1 MNILVH
7 FNDVPVTLQTNGFED
22 TVDIDKL
29 TSIEYSN
36 LYGEAVT
43 VSALLN
49 KVGLLRAEAEKKVSE
64 CKLEKEVYEA
74 QTKKEWRR
82 EANRNGG
89 KFTLAV
95 GENEVEE
102 IKLSEKA
109 LDEALLLDE
118 DYQQLCI
125 ALIDAQKNF
134 SVLDALQWAV
144 QDKSKKLNNLLKPVT
159 PTEFLGEL
167 VEGKVNSFFIKKAGF
182 K

>member
-29 TSIEYSN
+29 TSIDYSN

-49 KVGLLRAEAEKKVSE
+49 KVGLLRAEAERAVSE
-64 CKLEKEVYEA
+64 KKLEKEVYEA
-74 QTKKEWRR
+74 DMKKGWRR

-89 KFTLAV
+89 KFTI
-95 GENEVEE
+95 EDEE

-118 DYQQLCI
+118 DYQKLCLEYI
-125 ALIDAQKNF
+125 EAQKNF
-134 SVLDALQWAV
+134 SVLDALQWSV

-159 PTEFLGEL
+159 PQEFLSEL
-167 VEGKVNSFFIKKAGF
+167 VEGKVNSFLIARKGF

>member
-1 MNILVH
+1 MEILVH
-7 FNDVPVTLQTNGFED
+7 FNDVPVTLVTNGFED

-49 KVGLLRAEAEKKVSE
+49 KVGLLRAEAEKKVAE

-89 KFTLAV
+89 KFTLALED
-95 GENEVEE
+95 GEVEE

-109 LDEALLLDE
+109 LDEAMDSIRNK
-118 DYQQLCI
+118 YGR
-125 ALIDAQKNF
+125 DAIK
-134 SVLDALQWAV
+134 WA
-144 QDKSKKLNNLLKPVT
+144 
-159 PTEFLGEL
+159 GR
-167 VEGKVNSFFIKKAGF
+167 IK
-182 K
+182 

>member
-1 MNILVH
+1 MEILVH
-7 FNDVPVTLQTNGFED
+7 FNDVPVTLITNGFED
-22 TVDIDKL
+22 TVDIDRL
-29 TSIEYSN
+29 TSIDYSN

-49 KVGLLRAEAEKKVSE
+49 KVGLLRAEAERAVSE
-64 CKLEKEVYEA
+64 KKLEKEVYEA
-74 QTKKEWRR
+74 DMKKGWRR

-89 KFTLAV
+89 KFTI
-95 GENEVEE
+95 EDEE

-118 DYQQLCI
+118 DYQKLCLEYI
-125 ALIDAQKNF
+125 EAQKNF
-134 SVLDALQWAV
+134 NVLDALQWSV

-159 PTEFLGEL
+159 PQEFLGEL
-167 VEGKVNSFFIKKAGF
+167 VEGKVNSFLIAKKGF

>member
-1 MNILVH
+1 MEILVH
-7 FNDVPVTLQTNGFED
+7 FNDVPVTLVTNGFEG

-29 TSIEYSN
+29 TSIDYSN

-49 KVGLLRAEAEKKVSE
+49 KVGLLRAEAERAVSE
-64 CKLEKEVYEA
+64 KKLEKEVYEA
-74 QTKKEWRR
+74 DMKKGWRR

-89 KFTLAV
+89 KFTI
-95 GENEVEE
+95 EDEE

-118 DYQQLCI
+118 DYQKLCLEYI
-125 ALIDAQKNF
+125 EAQKNF
-134 SVLDALQWAV
+134 SVLDALQWSV

-159 PTEFLGEL
+159 PQEFLSEL
-167 VEGKVNSFFIKKAGF
+167 VEGKVNSFLIAKKGF

>member
-1 MNILVH
+1 MEILVH
-7 FNDVPVTLQTNGFED
+7 FNDVPVTLVTNGFEE

-29 TSIEYSN
+29 TSIDYSN

-49 KVGLLRAEAEKKVSE
+49 KVGLLRAEAERAVSE
-64 CKLEKEVYEA
+64 KKLEKEVYEA
-74 QTKKEWRR
+74 DMKKGWRR

-89 KFTLAV
+89 KFTI
-95 GENEVEE
+95 EDEE

-109 LDEALLLDE
+109 LDETLLLDE
-118 DYQQLCI
+118 DYQKLCLEYI
-125 ALIDAQKNF
+125 EAQKNF
-134 SVLDALQWAV
+134 SVLDALQWSV

-159 PTEFLGEL
+159 PQEFLSEL
-167 VEGKVNSFFIKKAGF
+167 VEGKVNSFLIAKKGF

>member
-1 MNILVH
+1 MEILVH
-7 FNDVPVTLQTNGFED
+7 FNDVPVTLVTNGFEE

-29 TSIEYSN
+29 TSIDYSN

-49 KVGLLRAEAEKKVSE
+49 KVGLLRAEAERAVSE
-64 CKLEKEVYEA
+64 KKLEKEVYEA
-74 QTKKEWRR
+74 DMKKGWRR

-89 KFTLAV
+89 KFTI
-95 GENEVEE
+95 EDEE

-118 DYQQLCI
+118 AYQKLCLEYI
-125 ALIDAQKNF
+125 EAQKNF
-134 SVLDALQWAV
+134 SVLDALQWSV

-159 PTEFLGEL
+159 PQEFLSEL
-167 VEGKVNSFFIKKAGF
+167 VEGKVNSFLIAKKGF

>member
-1 MNILVH
+1 MEILVH
-7 FNDVPVTLQTNGFED
+7 FNDVPVTLVTNGFEE

-29 TSIEYSN
+29 TSIDYSN

-49 KVGLLRAEAEKKVSE
+49 KVGLLRAEAERAVSE
-64 CKLEKEVYEA
+64 KKLEKEVYEA
-74 QTKKEWRR
+74 DMKKGWRR

-89 KFTLAV
+89 KFTI
-95 GENEVEE
+95 EDEE

-118 DYQQLCI
+118 DYQKLCLEYI
-125 ALIDAQKNF
+125 EAQKNF
-134 SVLDALQWAV
+134 SVLDALQWSV

-159 PTEFLGEL
+159 PQEFLSEL
-167 VEGKVNSFFIKKAGF
+167 VDGKVNSFLIAKKGF

>member
-22 TVDIDKL
+22 TVDIDQL
-29 TSIEYSN
+29 TSIDYSN

-49 KVGLLRAEAEKKVSE
+49 KVGLLRAEAERAVSE
-64 CKLEKEVYEA
+64 KKLEKEVYEA
-74 QTKKEWRR
+74 DMKKGWRR

-89 KFTLAV
+89 KFTI
-95 GENEVEE
+95 EEEE

-118 DYQQLCI
+118 DYQKLCLEYI
-125 ALIDAQKNF
+125 EAQKNF
-134 SVLDALQWAV
+134 SVLDALQWSV

-159 PTEFLGEL
+159 PQEFLSEL
-167 VEGKVNSFFIKKAGF
+167 VEGKVNSFLIAKKGF

>member
-1 MNILVH
+1 MEILVH
-7 FNDVPVTLQTNGFED
+7 FNDVPVTLITNGFED
-22 TVDIDKL
+22 TVDIDRL
-29 TSIEYSN
+29 TSIDYSN

-49 KVGLLRAEAEKKVSE
+49 KVGLLRAEAERAVSE
-64 CKLEKEVYEA
+64 KKLEKEVYEA
-74 QTKKEWRR
+74 DMKKGWRR

-89 KFTLAV
+89 KFTI
-95 GENEVEE
+95 EDEE

-118 DYQQLCI
+118 DYQKLCLEYI
-125 ALIDAQKNF
+125 EAQKNF
-134 SVLDALQWAV
+134 SVLDALQWSV

-159 PTEFLGEL
+159 PQEFLSEL
-167 VEGKVNSFFIKKAGF
+167 VEGKVNSFLIAKKGF